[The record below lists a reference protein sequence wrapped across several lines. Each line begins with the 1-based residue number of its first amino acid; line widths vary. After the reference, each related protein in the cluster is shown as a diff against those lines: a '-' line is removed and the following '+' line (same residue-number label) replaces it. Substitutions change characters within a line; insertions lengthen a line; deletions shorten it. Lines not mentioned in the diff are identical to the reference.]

1 MIIQVE
7 NAVAWL
13 SPFSVLVS
21 PLLISMLN
29 VTCHDNLIPH
39 VPMGKN
45 RLTMFVIFP
54 QPRGTCYVASEGL
67 PQLVYSGYQPHAY
80 SWDEFP
86 PLKDIL
92 ML

>member
-1 MIIQVE
+1 MIRVFGRSC
-7 NAVAWL
+7 V
-13 SPFSVLVS
+13 
-21 PLLISMLN
+21 
-29 VTCHDNLIPH
+29 
-39 VPMGKN
+39 
-45 RLTMFVIFP
+45 

-92 ML
+92 MLSIKLFQEVVSTAYKQKLLWTNSINCFSFLGCEREFLLK